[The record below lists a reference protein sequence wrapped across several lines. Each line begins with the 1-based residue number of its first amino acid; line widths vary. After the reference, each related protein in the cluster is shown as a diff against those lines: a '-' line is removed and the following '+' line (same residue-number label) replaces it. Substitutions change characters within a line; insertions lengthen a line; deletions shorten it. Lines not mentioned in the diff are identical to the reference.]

1 MANVYRDNIIEF
13 NQYDI
18 PTDKDIIESILEKR
32 KNGFDKERFFLEYL
46 PPLELAKYD
55 FNDSYSLEEFRKIS
69 LSFMTPLKGMGGC
82 NLSEDLLQKD
92 IRYAG
97 IKLSDPYG
105 KIPGAF
111 DIRNHIVTYSP
122 IFPFFYEER
131 DLIKFAN
138 DTYFTSIP
146 FEEIIMNQINHA
158 TEFYVHTGDY
168 HTIKEIAKYGSYIFE
183 QISKKQMI
191 EYATN
196 PELGEQIKRKYL
208 KI

>member
-1 MANVYRDNIIEF
+1 MANVYINNVIEF

-18 PTDKDIIESILEKR
+18 PIDKDIFESILEIR
-32 KNGFDKERFFLEYL
+32 KKGFDSERFFLKYF
-46 PPLELAKYD
+46 PASELSRYD
-55 FNDSYSLEEFRKIS
+55 FNNPYFLEKFRQIH
-69 LSFMTPLKGMGGC
+69 LSCVNSIKGMGGC
-82 NLSEDLLQKD
+82 NLREDMLQED

-105 KIPGAF
+105 KILGIF

-122 IFPFFYEER
+122 IFPFFYEQR

-158 TEFYVHTGDY
+158 IEFYVHIGDY
-168 HTIKEIAKYGSYIFE
+168 RTTREIVRYGSYILE

-196 PELGEQIKRKYL
+196 PELGKKILKKYL
-208 KI
+208 NL